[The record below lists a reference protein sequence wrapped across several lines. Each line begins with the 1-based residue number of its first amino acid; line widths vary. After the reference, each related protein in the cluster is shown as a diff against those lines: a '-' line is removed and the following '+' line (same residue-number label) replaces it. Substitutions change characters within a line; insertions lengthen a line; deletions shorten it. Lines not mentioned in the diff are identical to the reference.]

1 MSNIGG
7 LRRLLVVLEDGCS
20 RKPHA
25 EGAWSADL
33 EKEQLRG
40 WSRNLIGDDVNTSSR
55 AVNLYYNCI
64 FLFAL

>member
-1 MSNIGG
+1 MSNIRG

-20 RKPHA
+20 RKPHG
-25 EGAWSADL
+25 EGAWSADS

-55 AVNLYYNCI
+55 AVN
-64 FLFAL
+64 